1 MTQVCKTHHGLL
13 RPMFLGSKQPG
24 IVGRSEC
31 ELCAVDRAWLRE
43 RGFIPTIKTRRGSW

>member
-1 MTQVCKTHHGLL
+1 MTTCKTHYGLL
-13 RPMFLGSKQPG
+13 RPMFLSAEEQPA
-24 IVGRSEC
+24 IVGREQC